1 MKERHPVSRDQPKHL
16 RHAEDGQI
24 SAVTQETVH
33 LRSAETSVVL
43 EVTDGRMPTMV
54 YWGVRLEDADIPGV
68 VETAVRPLPQATLD
82 VEAPLGLV
90 TELGDGFPGSPGL
103 SGHRGGG
110 EGYGPSFTGAVIER
124 VTADSGDVYAANF
137 DLADRL
143 AALAIRIKVSLGADQ
158 QQADADQS
166 AKDVDRADVL
176 RIDVSLTNVGDDD
189 YVVDRLAPSVALP
202 GWATELLT
210 FTGRWTLELQS
221 TRHDWQAGSWSSEN
235 WRGRTSHD
243 RPPALFAG
251 TSGFDETTGE
261 VWGLQLGWSG
271 NNRIVAERLSDGRRH
286 IQLGELLY
294 SGEVTLSPG
303 QTLEAPSVYGAYSP
317 AGIGAASRAFH
328 QLVRSRPHH
337 PGPDRPRPVILN
349 TWEAVYFDHDVDT
362 LKRLASLAAEVGVER
377 FVLDDGWFTGRND
390 DSAALGDWVVDAAK
404 YPNGLHPLIAHVRA
418 LGMEFGLWFE
428 PEMVNP
434 DSDLY
439 RAHPE
444 WALHDGRYPLRLG
457 RNQLVLDLV
466 NPDAWK
472 YILDRIDRLLS
483 EHEISYIKWDMNR
496 DLARPTLHPGAGAGA
511 RDQTLAFYALLDEL
525 RRLHPGVEF
534 ESCSSGGAR
543 ADLEVL
549 SRSER
554 IWTSDSN
561 DALDRQAIQRGFS
574 MLFPPE
580 VMGAHIGPPRS
591 HTTGRQHNLAFRGAS
606 AILGHLGIEWNLLTT
621 DDTDRAQL
629 AALVALHKQHR
640 QLLHGGQFY
649 RLDSSDRAANT
660 MGVVATD
667 RSEALFVYARTGTA
681 FESVHAPI
689 RFSGLDPDRHYRL
702 TSPELAGPPQDRGAK
717 PPPWFSRS
725 VGNGEPP
732 VITGR
737 ALMQAGIQP
746 PILDPESAVMLHL
759 VAQ

>member
-1 MKERHPVSRDQPKHL
+1 MSGNKPKHVS
-16 RHAEDGQI
+16 HIEGGKIDDV
-24 SAVTQETVH
+24 STETIH
-33 LRSAETSVVL
+33 LRGSVTSVVL
-43 EVTDGRMPTMV
+43 AVVDGRMPAMV
-54 YWGVRLEDADIPGV
+54 YWGSRLDDADVPGLV
-68 VETAVRPLPQATLD
+68 DVANRPLPLASLD

-103 SGHRGGG
+103 VGHRAGGG
-110 EGYGPSFTGAVIER
+110 AYGPMFANAVVDTTASATGDIH
-124 VTADSGDVYAANF
+124 TASF
-137 DLADRL
+137 DLVDRL
-143 AALAIRIKVSLGADQ
+143 AALALRVELSFGSDEPQ
-158 QQADADQS
+158 PGTDS
-166 AKDVDRADVL
+166 AVAAGDGADVL
-176 RIDVSLTNVGDDD
+176 RIGVALTNIGDDD

-210 FTGRWTLELQS
+210 FTGRWTLELQT

-251 TSGFDETTGE
+251 TSGFSETTGE

-271 NNRIVAERLSDGRRH
+271 NSRIVAERLSDGRRH
-286 IQLGELLY
+286 VQLGELLY
-294 SGEVTLSPG
+294 SGEVTLAPG
-303 QTLEAPSVYGAYSP
+303 ETVSVPTVYGAYSSS
-317 AGIGAASRAFH
+317 GVGAASRAFH
-328 QLVRSRPHH
+328 RFVRSRPHH

-390 DSAALGDWVVDAAK
+390 DSAALGDWVVDPVK
-404 YPNGLHPLIAHVRA
+404 YPNGLHPLITHVRS

-434 DSDLY
+434 NSDLY

-444 WALHDGRYPLRLG
+444 WALHDERYPMRLG

-472 YILDRIDRLLS
+472 YIVDRLDLLLS

-496 DLARPTLHPGAGAGA
+496 DLVRPTLHPGAGAGA

-525 RRLHPGVEF
+525 RRLHPDVEF

-621 DDTDRAQL
+621 DEKDRAEL
-629 AALVALHKQHR
+629 ASLVALHKQHR
-640 QLLHGGQFY
+640 QLLHGGEVY
-649 RLDSSDRAANT
+649 RLDSSDAAANT
-660 MGVVATD
+660 MGVVAPD

-681 FESVHAPI
+681 VESIHAPI

-702 TSPELAGPPQDRGAK
+702 TSPELAGPAQDRGAK
-717 PPPWFSRS
+717 PPSWFSRS
-725 VGNGEPP
+725 AGHVEPP
-732 VITGR
+732 LITGR